1 MDEQQQE
8 NLDAHDGQENG
19 AAASEAGA
27 AEQVQAAAGDG
38 VAGNEKQAD
47 AADAVAETAENVHP
61 IHGVLD
67 RIEEAIKGAS
77 EAVHREVAHLFEEAR
92 SLVDGASELVE

>member
-47 AADAVAETAENVHP
+47 ASDPVVETAADVHP
-61 IHGVLD
+61 VLGVLD
-67 RIEEAIKGAS
+67 RIEASVKGLS

-92 SLVDGASELVE
+92 SLVDGPSDLVE